1 MVKLPIK
8 QLFAKNLEPGTKF
21 LLGLWL
27 FFLIL
32 VASGIH
38 GSSTGIT
45 AHWWAPEKPYSAYLF
60 QPPASLLQNLSQPVA
75 ERLRGVFQAQPRFTR
90 WDEFSNATPLA
101 LSQLSHSP
109 RFPVIN
115 TNIGQGQNMLIQHH
129 TPVWHIATLARP
141 ATWGYFIFGARRGL
155 AWSWWLQLFGCF
167 TVLYLL
173 LRIIL
178 RRHEAI
184 AAFGALWYCGSA
196 YVACWS
202 QWPAYSVFFPALACL
217 AAYHLLNSKQRSTQ
231 VICSVLLGLSIPGFL
246 MLMYPPWQVPLTHLF
261 LLLLIGLLVRDKLY
275 LSLRHLSRH
284 RLLCILGA
292 LSLACLLSLS
302 FVLTCLPALKT
313 MSATVYPGKRV
324 SLGGDYSLAQ
334 IFKGFYNLITIYET
348 PPFLLNQSEAASFY
362 YLFPGVFLA
371 LALSKRLRGHLGVFG
386 WLLISYLIA
395 MLFFLL
401 VGIPEWIAKIT
412 LLSYVPSYRADIA
425 IGLASIILCVYV
437 LVLIKDQKLNP
448 EDRWEKLV
456 PWIVSV
462 AAICLFIFHRAAM
475 LKMSKEFPALSI
487 TLAVALL
494 AGLVSYCLI
503 AGNSKAFCAIMCV
516 AILATT
522 APYNPLSTNLD
533 HIYDSELAH
542 QITRL
547 NRESGDRPFWICYGG
562 THPGVLVYLLGGR
575 SLSGIHWPPQL
586 ALWSQFDYLGY
597 YPNVYNRYAEVQLA
611 YEPVKERIS
620 FSNHQDG
627 AFVVSINPNHLFLKR
642 LGARYVLAMGDAQ
655 PTLELARLPVVY
667 KSTFGNFSIYEI
679 PPLMQAEG
687 LAPAPAK

>member
-1 MVKLPIK
+1 M
-8 QLFAKNLEPGTKF
+8 
-21 LLGLWL
+21 
-27 FFLIL
+27 
-32 VASGIH
+32 
-38 GSSTGIT
+38 
-45 AHWWAPEKPYSAYLF
+45 
-60 QPPASLLQNLSQPVA
+60 
-75 ERLRGVFQAQPRFTR
+75 AQSRFTR

-129 TPVWHIATLARP
+129 TPVWHISTLARP

-155 AWSWWLQLFGCF
+155 AWSWWLQLFSCF

-173 LRIIL
+173 LQVIL
-178 RRHEAI
+178 RGHEAI
-184 AAFGALWYCGSA
+184 AAFGAFWYCGSA
-196 YVACWS
+196 YVTCWS

-231 VICSVLLGLSIPGFL
+231 VVCSILLGLSIPGFL

-261 LLLLIGLLVRDKLY
+261 LLLLIGLCVRDRLY
-275 LSLRHLSRH
+275 LSFRHLSRH
-284 RLLCILGA
+284 RILCIVGA
-292 LSLACLLSLS
+292 LSLASMLSLS

-313 MSATVYPGKRV
+313 MSETVYPGKRI

-334 IFKGFYNLITIYET
+334 LFKGFYNVITIYET

-362 YLFPGVFLA
+362 YLFPCVFLA
-371 LALSKRLRGHLGVFG
+371 IALSKRLRVGIGILG
-386 WLLISYLIA
+386 WLLISYLVA
-395 MLFFLL
+395 MLLFLF
-401 VGIPEWIAKIT
+401 VGIPEWLAKST

-425 IGLASIILCVYV
+425 IGLTSIILCVY
-437 LVLIKDQKLNP
+437 LLALMKDQELNP
-448 EDRWEKLV
+448 KGWWERLV
-456 PWIVSV
+456 PCIVSIV
-462 AAICLFIFHRAAM
+462 AICFFIFHRASL
-475 LKMSKEFPALSI
+475 LKISNEFPSLSI
-487 TLAVALL
+487 TLTVAVL

-503 AGNSKAFCAIMCV
+503 AGNRKAFCGVMCV
-516 AILATT
+516 VILATT

-542 QITRL
+542 QISKL
-547 NRESGDRPFWICYGG
+547 NQKSGDRPLWVCYGG

-586 ALWSQFDYLGY
+586 ELWRQFDYLGY

-611 YEPVKERIS
+611 YEPIQEKIS
-620 FSNHQDG
+620 FANHQDG
-627 AFVVSINPNHLFLKR
+627 AFVFSIHPNHLFLKR
-642 LGARYVLAMGDAQ
+642 LGARYVLAMGEAQ
-655 PTLELARLPVVY
+655 PDIELAKLPVVY

-679 PPLMQAEG
+679 PPLMNAG
-687 LAPAPAK
+687 YLAPAFPAN